1 LHEQWKRRIYIA
13 PRRLLGK
20 VYPSILFG
28 FLVLCLSFFQPLIK
42 EEIFPFLLVF
52 VIELALTHYFLSR
65 DCLSELNGKVLQ
77 RLGQK
82 FGVVSGQIIQVRR
95 VGADLLLQGPLVII
109 RHDLRAVH
117 IVMCLEG
124 FGVSSQNFL
133 EVSLL
138 SPNVLARRLRV
149 QIHMKESVIM
159 RLADLG
165 VGFEL
170 WSLQLLVK
178 GDPSSFN
185 DVLGIGLLLL
195 FDLSNHQP

>member
-1 LHEQWKRRIYIA
+1 
-13 PRRLLGK
+13 
-20 VYPSILFG
+20 
-28 FLVLCLSFFQPLIK
+28 
-42 EEIFPFLLVF
+42 
-52 VIELALTHYFLSR
+52 
-65 DCLSELNGKVLQ
+65 
-77 RLGQK
+77 
-82 FGVVSGQIIQVRR
+82 
-95 VGADLLLQGPLVII
+95 
-109 RHDLRAVH
+109 
-117 IVMCLEG
+117 MCLEG